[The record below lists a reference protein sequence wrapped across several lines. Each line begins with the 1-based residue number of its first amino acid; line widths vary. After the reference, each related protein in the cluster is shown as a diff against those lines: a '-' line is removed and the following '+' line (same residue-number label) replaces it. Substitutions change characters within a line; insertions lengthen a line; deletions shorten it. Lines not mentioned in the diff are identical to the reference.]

1 MKTSLRPSDTLW
13 VLLPALLVGLGTGLF
28 VLFFRRS
35 IEFVHQVWFETFS
48 ADWVANLLLQAHLD
62 PRWHSAISL
71 GLAGLLVGLMVRFW
85 VTPDK
90 YHGVSNLIVATAVG
104 GGKLRF
110 REMPIK
116 AIASAFSL
124 GAGASLGPED
134 PSVQIG
140 ANWGSFVGTFLRLPE
155 MNVRLMVAAGT
166 ASAVAAAFNAP
177 IAGVFFA
184 IEVILVGE
192 LAVTSSAVVML
203 ASVMSAAVAHALR
216 GTNPILGNLAYEL
229 GNPLELPL
237 FMILGIL
244 LGGVC
249 WVMIRWLD
257 RITRLLHHIPLP
269 LPLLTCLVG
278 VAVGAIGRW
287 MPEILGTGEHL
298 MHDVVH
304 GEVNYSMAFLL
315 ILAIVKLLTVGLSKG
330 GGFVGGVFAP
340 TLFVGIMLGNLYGQ
354 AVSYVLP
361 PSIETHPNIYAI
373 AGMAG
378 LLAGVVQAPI
388 TAILLVF
395 ELTNDYLLILPIMMT
410 SIVCVFT
417 LRLLKMAGIYH
428 LALLRDGLNISAD
441 HDIDVMQG
449 IRVKD
454 AMASPPFT
462 IERTAELSTL
472 RETFREKRV
481 HALCVLHED
490 SSLYGIVT
498 LGDLQR
504 FYDQVQTVQNADE
517 VVKNFMVGDI
527 CSRNP
532 YTVYSDDELGQAIRL
547 MAQHQVGR
555 LPVLERFNNRLIGV
569 ITRHMLVNTYNDALS
584 RKLEEQHT
592 ADRVRLTNLTGAQ
605 VMEFHIDKH
614 SPIAWKHIADV
625 DWHPESVV
633 ASIQRNGKLLVP
645 RGSSMLRVGDT
656 LTIIADPR
664 SYEALERL
672 FIGVPLSPAIQD
684 GFGSDGQV

>member
-35 IEFVHQVWFETFS
+35 IEFVHHYWYDTFS
-48 ADWVANLLLQAHLD
+48 AGWVASTLTQLNLD
-62 PRWHSAISL
+62 PRWHAAISL
-71 GLAGLLVGLMVRFW
+71 GLAGLLIGLLTRFFL
-85 VTPDK
+85 TPDK

-116 AIASAFSL
+116 AVASAFSL

-155 MNVRLMVAAGT
+155 VNVRLMVAAGT

-216 GTNPILGNLAYEL
+216 GTNPILGNLTYEL
-229 GNPLELPL
+229 GSPLELPL
-237 FMILGIL
+237 FMILGII

-249 WVMIRWLD
+249 WVTIRWYD
-257 RITRLLHHIPLP
+257 RISQILHRVPLP
-269 LPLLTCLVG
+269 VPLLTCLVG
-278 VAVGAIGRW
+278 VVVGGIGRW
-287 MPEILGTGEHL
+287 MPEILGVGEHL
-298 MHDVVH
+298 MHAVVN
-304 GEVNYSMAFLL
+304 GEVNYSMAFLV

-330 GGFVGGVFAP
+330 GGFVGGIFAP
-340 TLFVGIMLGNLYGQ
+340 TLFVGIMLGNAYGQ
-354 AVSYVLP
+354 AIDYALP
-361 PSIETHPNIYAI
+361 PSIETHPNLYAI

-417 LRLLKMAGIYH
+417 LRLLKMVGFYH
-428 LALLRDGLNISAD
+428 LPLVRDGLNITAD

-462 IERTAELSTL
+462 IVRTAKLSTL
-472 RETFREKRV
+472 RESFRDQRV
-481 HALCVLHED
+481 HALCVLRED
-490 SSLYGIVT
+490 GMLYGVVT

-504 FYDQVQTVQNADE
+504 YFDQVQTLPNADH
-517 VVKNFMVGDI
+517 VLKTSIVGDI

-532 YTVYSDDELGQAIRL
+532 HTVYSDEELGQAIRL

-555 LPVLERFNNRLIGV
+555 LPVLDRFNNRLVGV

-664 SYEALERL
+664 SHEALERL
-672 FIGVPLSPAIQD
+672 FVSTPPTPSIDD

>member
-48 ADWVANLLLQAHLD
+48 AGWVASILTQLHLD

-71 GLAGLLVGLMVRFW
+71 GLAGLLVGLMVRFFI
-85 VTPDK
+85 TPDK
-90 YHGVSNLIVATAVG
+90 YHGVSNLIVATAVS

-110 REMPIK
+110 HEMPIK

-203 ASVMSAAVAHALR
+203 ASVMSAAVAHALQ
-216 GTNPILGNLAYEL
+216 GTNPILGNLTYEL
-229 GNPLELPL
+229 SNPLELPL
-237 FMILGIL
+237 FIILGIL

-257 RITRLLHHIPLP
+257 RIARLLHHVPLP
-269 LPLLTCLVG
+269 TPLLTCLVG
-278 VAVGAIGRW
+278 VTVGAIGRW

-315 ILAIVKLLTVGLSKG
+315 ILAIIKLLTVGLSKG

-340 TLFVGIMLGNLYGQ
+340 TLFIGIMLGNLYGQ
-354 AVSYVLP
+354 AIGYVLP
-361 PSIETHPNIYAI
+361 PNIETHPNIYAI

-428 LALLRDGLNISAD
+428 LALLRDGLNITAD

-462 IERTAELSTL
+462 IERTAELATL

-481 HALCVLHED
+481 HALCVLDED
-490 SSLYGIVT
+490 GNLYGIVT

-504 FYDQVQTVQNADE
+504 FYDQVQTVQNAE
-517 VVKNFMVGDI
+517 QVVKTFMVGDI

-532 YTVYSDDELGQAIRL
+532 YTVYSDEELGQAIRL

-555 LPVLERFNNRLIGV
+555 LPVLDRFNNRLIGV

-664 SYEALERL
+664 SYDALARL
-672 FIGVPLSPAIQD
+672 FVPSHKSHTIQD
-684 GFGSDGQV
+684 DFGSDGQV